1 MKIIYFADLM
11 GDLEEEAKQ
20 IELQLIKNGITNFK
34 KIEIREVPQFLE
46 NERFDVLFFDWGGMS
61 IGNSLL
67 EHFCDQ
73 IIKHAIE
80 HPSRLYIMNSVF
92 TAEAMQDTLTYFPEV
107 KSISNIFLNFN
118 DALPYLKDV

>member
-1 MKIIYFADLM
+1 
-11 GDLEEEAKQ
+11 
-20 IELQLIKNGITNFK
+20 
-34 KIEIREVPQFLE
+34 
-46 NERFDVLFFDWGGMS
+46 MS
-61 IGNSLL
+61 IGNSML

-92 TAEAMQDTLTYFPEV
+92 TAEAMQDALTYFPEV